1 MGKFFPVLVFII
13 FRIISFGEAQSWQS
27 LYDGLLEH
35 YKSGDYELVS
45 AQFPACLELA
55 EKEHGKSSKAYAYT
69 LKLASGAFYE
79 TGEYDQGI
87 RSGQQELEV
96 LSQIIDTASIDYAN
110 SVHMLGLNYLGA
122 GKFGDALG
130 FLLKASLRFHSHYG
144 EASESYA
151 IILSELGD
159 VYSGLE
165 NYGSGID
172 CLEKSLEVYNKA
184 GSLTENYI
192 YTIQSAANLY
202 LKTSQFKAAFQKATL
217 LQGLL
222 IDNGL
227 EKERI
232 YGDNLLAGAEAAKG
246 LGDHFN
252 SAKYY
257 SEYLRF
263 LIANGSAG
271 SGEYVYAVHELAAIY
286 QSIGNLS
293 SYDSLINA
301 NRDILV
307 SSSGARDTGFSG
319 YLNLAVMYQNKRQF
333 KDAESAYKDAFLIMQ
348 NNPDQELSLRGTL
361 YENYALLKYS
371 MRAYDTA
378 RQLINQAIVIFRGQ
392 PDNTHGLASA
402 LNIRGMIFKT
412 AGELKPGK
420 ESLIEALRLC
430 SSSDRKETD
439 LHAKILENLSTVEL
453 ELNQISGAL
462 SYIKQA
468 IEIRRVNTGEKS
480 AEYVNVLNSYGAIL
494 GMSGNFASA
503 LDTIRLAYEILGA
516 GPEVN
521 VELGNQIITNLG
533 SIGLASGNSSLA
545 DSLYGIALKAA
556 VEFYGAESFESGKIM
571 INLARAREALGRYRE
586 AESDYRAG
594 IRIMSAQAGPKDS
607 EYLSASNAF
616 GKFYQVMGNYEEAER
631 IYSEIIEGTSDTH
644 PIYGITLQ
652 NLATL
657 YQLQENYGKA
667 EPLLIE
673 ALRLDSLYKGP
684 GDPGYAVSLQNLA
697 SLYQK
702 TGRSASAESL
712 FMKALKIDE
721 MVYGKFH
728 PSYARKLFNLAT
740 LYQDA
745 GKYDLALPLM
755 QESAAIRKELFGSDH
770 PDYAYGQFGLAMISD
785 LLERDDEARSCYQEA
800 LRIYLKQFRELFPA
814 LSEKE
819 KTAFYNKFQPVIE
832 AYRDFAI
839 EYAGKD
845 GSVLS
850 DLYDLQLETK
860 AILLNSSS
868 KTRARIL
875 NSGDGEL
882 VNLFNQWVSM
892 KEQIAR
898 LYRYTNSELAIQ
910 GIDIRSL
917 ERKSNDLEKEL
928 STRSEIYNSLSDT
941 KAIRWKDIRSTLGP
955 GEGAI
960 EIIRIR
966 KNLRNDSIIYA
977 CLVIVSREQS
987 ENPLLVTFPDG
998 NLMETRGYHR
1008 YFNSINYH
1016 LEDTES
1022 YAVYW
1027 EPLDHVLGGINTL
1040 YISSDGIFN
1049 KINPNT
1055 LYDNVSKKYI
1065 LEKYKIVFVSNTR
1078 DILKSGQNI
1087 QSSKTA
1093 ELLGYPDYKS
1103 GIIGEVSQGNT
1114 TEQNPHLRESFGSGI
1129 ALLPGT
1135 KREVEYIDSLFKHN
1149 NWKTGIYTGQEASE
1163 DLIKKIKDPGILHV
1177 ATHGFF
1183 LRDDTPR
1190 RNVMEDD
1197 PAGESALAGHPLL
1210 RSGLLLAGA
1219 EKGLKG
1225 NAGITD
1231 EDGND
1236 GILTAYEAMNLSL
1249 DRTSIVVL
1257 SACETGLGEIKN
1269 GEGIYGLQRAFIVAG
1284 SSNLVMSLWKVDDT
1298 ITQELMTGFYSEW
1311 LNGKSLFDAFRE
1323 TQIRIR
1329 HNNSE
1334 PYFWGAFIL
1343 VGN

>member
-1 MGKFFPVLVFII
+1 MNKFFPVLIFIV
-13 FRIISFGEAQSWQS
+13 FRIISYGEAQSWQS
-27 LYDGLLEH
+27 AYDGLLEH
-35 YKSGDYELVS
+35 YKSGNFIQVI

-69 LKLASGAFYE
+69 LKLASATFYE
-79 TGEYDQGI
+79 SGEYNKGI
-87 RSGQQELEV
+87 QSGHLELEA

-122 GKFGDALG
+122 EKYDEALE
-130 FLLKASLRFHSHYG
+130 FLLKASFRFHSHFG
-144 EASESYA
+144 EVSEPYAS
-151 IILSELGD
+151 ILSELGEG
-159 VYSGLE
+159 YSGLE
-165 NYGSGID
+165 NYGSAIN
-172 CLEKSLEVYNKA
+172 CLEKSLEVYEKS
-184 GSLTENYI
+184 GSLTERYL
-192 YTIQSAANLY
+192 YTIQNLTNLY
-202 LKTSQFKAAFQKATL
+202 LKTSQFTAAFKKATI
-217 LQGLL
+217 LQALL
-222 IDNGL
+222 IENEL
-227 EKERI
+227 EKETI
-232 YGDNLLAGAEAAKG
+232 YGDNLLAGAEATKG
-246 LGDHFN
+246 FGDN
-252 SAKYY
+252 PISAKYY

-263 LIANGSAG
+263 LNANGNTG
-271 SGEYVYAVHELAAIY
+271 TGEYGYAVHELATIY
-286 QSIGNLS
+286 QSIGSLS
-293 SYDSLINA
+293 SYDSLLNA

-307 SSSGARDTGFSG
+307 SSTAAPDAGFAG
-319 YLNLAVMYQNKRQF
+319 YLNLAIMHQNKREF
-333 KDAESAYKDAFLIMQ
+333 DDAESAYKDAFMILQ
-348 NNPDQELSLRGTL
+348 NNPDQEFRLRGTL
-361 YENYALLKYS
+361 FENYALLKYS
-371 MRAYDTA
+371 QREYETA
-378 RQLINQAIVIFRGQ
+378 QDLINQAIEIFRSRPG
-392 PDNTHGLASA
+392 DSLALASA
-402 LNIRGMIFKT
+402 LNTRGMIYKT
-412 AGELKPGK
+412 EGELKPAS

-430 SSSDRKETD
+430 FLSGMQETE
-439 LHAKILENLSTVEL
+439 LHAKILENLSAVEL
-453 ELNQISGAL
+453 EMNRAMAAL
-462 SYIKQA
+462 SYMRQA
-468 IEIRRVNTGEKS
+468 FTIRRVISGENS
-480 AEYVNVLNSYGAIL
+480 AEYANVLNSYGAIL
-494 GMSGNFASA
+494 GMSGNFTSA
-503 LDTIRLAYEILGA
+503 LDTIRLAYEILIA
-516 GPEVN
+516 SPDANAEFR
-521 VELGNQIITNLG
+521 NQIITNLG
-533 SIGLASGNSSLA
+533 SISLGSGNSSLA
-545 DSLYGIALKAA
+545 DSLFDIALKNAI
-556 VEFYGAESFESGKIM
+556 EIYGIESFESGKIM

-586 AESDYRAG
+586 AESGYRAG
-594 IRIMSAQAGPKDS
+594 IRIMSARAGGKDP
-607 EYLSASNAF
+607 EYLNASNAF
-616 GKFYQVMGNYEEAER
+616 GRFYQVMGNYEEAER
-631 IYSEIIEGTSDTH
+631 IYREIIEGIPDSN

-657 YQLQENYGKA
+657 YQLRENYEKA

-673 ALRLDSLYKGP
+673 ALRLDSMYKGP
-684 GDPGYAVSLQNLA
+684 GDPGYSVSLQNLA

-702 TGRSASAESL
+702 TGRSASAEPL
-712 FMKALKIDE
+712 FMKALRIDE
-721 MVYGKFH
+721 MVYGKIH
-728 PSYARKLFNLAT
+728 PSYAKKLFNLAT

-745 GKYDLALPLM
+745 GKYDLANPLM
-755 QESAAIRKELFGSDH
+755 QESVAIRKKLYGTDH
-770 PDYAYGQFGLAMISD
+770 PDYAYGQFGLAMIND
-785 LLERDDEARSCYQEA
+785 LLERDEEARSCYQET
-800 LRIYLKQFRELFPA
+800 LRIYLKQFREIFPA

-832 AYRDFAI
+832 AYRDFAV

-868 KTRARIL
+868 KTRTRIL
-875 NSGDGEL
+875 NSGDREL
-882 VNLFNQWVSM
+882 VDLFNQWVSM

-898 LYRYTNSELAIQ
+898 LYRYTTDELAIQ

-928 STRSEIYNSLSDT
+928 SARSEIYNSLSDT
-941 KAIRWKDIRSTLGP
+941 KVITWKDIRSSLGP

-977 CLVIVSREQS
+977 GVVVVAREQS
-987 ENPLLVTFPDG
+987 DNPFLVIFPDG
-998 NLMETRGYHR
+998 NLMETRGYRR

-1027 EPLDHVLGGINTL
+1027 EPLERVLAGLTTL

-1055 LYDNVSKKYI
+1055 LFDNGSKKYI

-1078 DILKSGQNI
+1078 DILKSGLNT

-1103 GIIGEVSQGNT
+1103 GITGADSQNNT
-1114 TEQNPHLRESFGSGI
+1114 NGQSSRLRESFGSGI

-1135 KREVEYIDSLFKHN
+1135 KREVEYIDSLFKHS
-1149 NWKTGIYTGQEASE
+1149 NWKTGIYTGREASE
-1163 DLIKKIKDPGILHV
+1163 DLIKKMNNPGILHL

-1190 RNVMEDD
+1190 RDVMEDD
-1197 PAGESALAGHPLL
+1197 PAGEATLADNPLL
-1210 RSGLLLAGA
+1210 KSGLLLAGA
-1219 EKGLKG
+1219 EKGLKRS
-1225 NAGITD
+1225 AGITD

-1249 DRTSIVVL
+1249 DQTSLVVL

-1284 SSNLVMSLWKVDDT
+1284 SSNLVMSLWKVDDA

-1329 HNNSE
+1329 SSNPE

-1343 VGN
+1343 IGD